1 MYALE
6 LAGEADAF
14 AATEAGTAAA
24 TVEVVAPGVGV
35 ARGLD
40 ERRVR
45 RLAYTRAASRLLGKT
60 DASVASARKL
70 LETAVDDTRS
80 GNGRAVDDCTPD
92 NNRAEAGGTDR
103 TVAVHARDVRSRAGV
118 STERAER
125 ALGGVLVDAGYT
137 VDLDD
142 PDRELRALFAGDRC
156 LLGWLTV
163 ESVRDF
169 GTRAPTDR
177 PFFQPGSMAPLDA
190 RAYANLA
197 GAGPDRTILD
207 PMCGTGGLLVEAG
220 LAGSRV
226 LGVDAQWKMVRGSR
240 ENLTTYLNGG
250 FRVVRGD
257 GTRLPLPANAVDGVV
272 FDAPYG
278 RQSKVANHTLDDL
291 VGGALREAAR
301 VAPRCVLIADRDWT
315 ETATAAGWRSR
326 ASFERRVHGSLVR
339 HVFVLDRQRE

>member
-1 MYALE
+1 VYALE

-40 ERRVR
+40 EGRVR

-60 DASVASARKL
+60 DASVASAREL
-70 LETAVDDTRS
+70 LET
-80 GNGRAVDDCTPD
+80 AVDDCTPD
-92 NNRAEAGGTDR
+92 NDRAEAGGTDR
-103 TVAVHARDVRSRAGV
+103 TVAVHARDVRSSAGV

-190 RAYANLA
+190 RSYANLA

-220 LAGSRV
+220 LAGCRV

-240 ENLTTYLNGG
+240 ENLATYLDGG

-257 GTRLPLPANAVDGVV
+257 GTRLPLPADAVDGVV

-278 RQSKVANHTLDDL
+278 RQSKIANHTLEDL

-315 ETATAAGWRSR
+315 ETATAAGWRSQ
-326 ASFERRVHGSLVR
+326 APFERRVHGSLVR